1 MTDSDVESRVD
12 WRRVGLFYGIAL
24 GGAVIVAV
32 GIRVAV
38 SAVGGEAA
46 AVIGAAAAALLYM
59 PLPLVAGLVV
69 ERVGGRGYLIGR
81 EWRSMRAGFWRTYGR
96 NVLIAVGL
104 LLAILVSGLMVAWLA
119 GLIGFPGAGHL
130 VRDDAELHARLT
142 ELSPALAAAGPLP
155 SIAVLAGAGILQ
167 GLLAGV
173 TVNAFFAF
181 GEEYGWRGVLA
192 DELRPLG
199 QVGSCLLTGVLWG
212 FWHAPIIIA
221 LGHNYG
227 AEWGWGVFVMVAWTV
242 PFSFLLTWARER
254 TGSVLAPAILHG
266 CFNGVIGLFV
276 YLIIDSNVLI
286 GLPVGLFMGVTLALL
301 ALVVW
306 RLRPA

>member
-1 MTDSDVESRVD
+1 M
-12 WRRVGLFYGIAL
+12 
-24 GGAVIVAV
+24 
-32 GIRVAV
+32 
-38 SAVGGEAA
+38 
-46 AVIGAAAAALLYM
+46 
-59 PLPLVAGLVV
+59 
-69 ERVGGRGYLIGR
+69 
-81 EWRSMRAGFWRTYGR
+81 
-96 NVLIAVGL
+96 
-104 LLAILVSGLMVAWLA
+104 LA
-119 GLIGFPGAGHL
+119 G
-130 VRDDAELHARLT
+130 V
-142 ELSPALAAAGPLP
+142 
-155 SIAVLAGAGILQ
+155 GILQ

-199 QVGSCLLTGVLWG
+199 RVGSCLLTGVLWG

-227 AEWGWGVFVMVAWTV
+227 AEWGWGVFVMVTWTV
-242 PFSFLLTWARER
+242 PFSFLLSWARER

-306 RLRPA
+306 RLHLPSPTAVDTGRRRNPAPCIHRPSRHPESSGG